1 MNWLRRGFTL
11 VEIMIGTAIIGIVAA
26 IAVPPFV
33 QYTKTGRGMYNNQM
47 HGVQKVDDAT
57 RYETRRMVEDT
68 CRTMIASYKADAQQA
83 RMYEKGGQEEWAQQS
98 KLRANRTASSYN
110 EFVLKN
116 SYVWSGNVPEDIKD
130 TLPLL
135 E

>member
-1 MNWLRRGFTL
+1 
-11 VEIMIGTAIIGIVAA
+11 MIVITIIGIVAA
-26 IAVPPFV
+26 IAVPAFV
-33 QYTKTGRGMYNNQM
+33 QYTKTGRGMYNTQM

-57 RYETRRMVEDT
+57 KYETRRMVEDT
-68 CRTMIASYKADAQQA
+68 CRVMIASYKADAMQA
-83 RMYEKGGQEEWAQQS
+83 RMYEKGGQEEWCQQS
-98 KLRANRTASSYN
+98 KLRANRTAASYN

-116 SYVWSGNVPEDIKD
+116 SYVWQGNVPEDIQN